1 MITAGLDV
9 GSRTTKVVILEDG
22 DWLTCKI
29 SPTGANS
36 IDRAEHVLDQ
46 ALHIKG
52 LNKDDLEYIV
62 ATGYG
67 RINVDFADE
76 KITEITCHGVG
87 AHTLFPDT
95 RTIIDIGGQDSKVIR
110 LDQKG
115 RVEDFIMNDKC
126 AAGTG
131 RFLEVMAENL
141 EVPLDDIGEVSL
153 NANEP
158 ADISS
163 TCTVFAESEV
173 ISLVA
178 EGVSK
183 SKILN
188 GLHTAIVKRLTGM
201 IHRVGLNEEVTMTG
215 GVCHNTGVYK
225 ILEDEIGLKINRPE
239 KPQFV
244 GALGAAQMAFLHIEG
259 KS

>member
-9 GSRTTKVVILEDG
+9 GSRTIKAVLLKDG
-22 DWLTCKI
+22 NWLTDEI
-29 SPTGANS
+29 MPTGANS
-36 IDRAEHVLDQ
+36 INRARRV
-46 ALHIKG
+46 
-52 LNKDDLEYIV
+52 LNKAIDKKNIEESKIKYIV

-87 AHTLFPDT
+87 AHNLFPRT

-131 RFLEVMAENL
+131 RFLEVMADNL
-141 EVPLDDIGEVSL
+141 EVPLDDIGMISL
-153 NANEP
+153 KSNKP

-183 SKILN
+183 SRILK
-188 GLHTAIVKRLTGM
+188 GLHTAIVKRLSGM
-201 IHRVGLNEEVTMTG
+201 IHRIGLNEEVTMTG
-215 GVCHNTGVYK
+215 GVCHNQGVFK
-225 ILEDEIGLKINRPE
+225 ILEEILDIEINRPQ
-239 KPQFV
+239 KPQFI
-244 GALGAAQMAFLHIEG
+244 GAFGAARLAAM
-259 KS
+259 KVRDC